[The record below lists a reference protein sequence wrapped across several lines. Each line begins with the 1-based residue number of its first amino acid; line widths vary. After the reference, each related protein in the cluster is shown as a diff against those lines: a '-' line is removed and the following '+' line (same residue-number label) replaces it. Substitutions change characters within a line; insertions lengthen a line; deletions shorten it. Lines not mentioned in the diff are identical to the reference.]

1 MTYRRNDEIQ
11 EGIVAYLKS
20 MTVITDLLYNCDADQ
35 IKEYNWQGTE
45 DAYYPCIRVKLFGNI
60 PNDDCT
66 KSTYSVSILAFDENA
81 SSHNADHIA
90 GIIAGI
96 LRRRGFTSSGVVFTS
111 RVTNV
116 IHAVRQDMRTWRS
129 EVLVTGIAS

>member
-1 MTYRRNDEIQ
+1 MTFRRNDEIQ
-11 EGIVAYLKS
+11 AGIVAYLKS
-20 MTVITDLLYNCDADQ
+20 KSAIYTLLYGNDPEE
-35 IKEYNWQGTE
+35 IKEFMWQGTV
-45 DAYYPCIRVKLFGNI
+45 ANYPGVRVRLIDNR
-60 PNDDCT
+60 PTDDCE
-66 KSTYSVSILAFDENA
+66 KSQFSASILAFSELA
-81 SSHNADHIA
+81 SSQEADHIA

-96 LRRRGFTSSGVVFTS
+96 LRRRGFQSSGVAFTV